1 MSEKDMAQ
9 RIKDLRISQHL
20 TLEQVANKVGVGK
33 STVRKWETGM
43 IANMRRDKIAS
54 LAKALNTTPA
64 YLMGWEDDQPDFD
77 SDILKM
83 ADNLLPIS
91 KKRFPLLGNVACG
104 KPVFADEELE
114 SYIESGTSINADF
127 CLRAKGDSMIGARI
141 HDGDIVF
148 VRKQSMVDNGEIAV
162 VIIDNEATLKRVSYY
177 PDKNLLIL
185 KPENPNYQD
194 YIFSDEQ
201 LDSIVILGKAVAFQS
216 DVK

>member
-1 MSEKDMAQ
+1 MSTTIGKNIKNLRLNQQKTLDDIAKKTGVSRQTIQ
-9 RIKDLRISQHL
+9 RYESGVIS
-20 TLEQVANKVGVGK
+20 NIP
-33 STVRKWETGM
+33 S
-43 IANMRRDKIAS
+43 DKIEKIAT
-54 LAKALNTTPA
+54 ALNTTPA
-64 YLMGWEDDQPDFD
+64 YLMGWEDSEQEFD
-77 SDILKM
+77 IGSLKN
-83 ADNLLPIS
+83 ADSFSAIS

-104 KPVFADEELE
+104 EPVFADGNFE
-114 SYIESGTSINADF
+114 SYVEAGADIKADF